1 MTDYLIAAAIIA
13 ASAAGGYAGL
23 MHKKASN
30 IEVEDEQYHT
40 FKDVLEGVKLYIVEQ
55 SKDDNISADMS
66 DAEVEKRRLRKVALK
81 NHLKMAPNDCLHMHS
96 VACVGF

>member
-13 ASAAGGYAGL
+13 ASAAGGCAGL

-40 FKDVLEGVKLYIVEQ
+40 FEEVLEV
-55 SKDDNISADMS
+55 
-66 DAEVEKRRLRKVALK
+66 
-81 NHLKMAPNDCLHMHS
+81 
-96 VACVGF
+96 

>member
-30 IEVEDEQYHT
+30 IEVEDEQYHH
-40 FKDVLEGVKLYIVEQ
+40 
-55 SKDDNISADMS
+55 SK
-66 DAEVEKRRLRKVALK
+66 KFLKV
-81 NHLKMAPNDCLHMHS
+81 
-96 VACVGF
+96 

>member
-40 FKDVLEGVKLYIVEQ
+40 FKDVLEGVKLYIVGCRDG
-55 SKDDNISADMS
+55 K
-66 DAEVEKRRLRKVALK
+66 KKT
-81 NHLKMAPNDCLHMHS
+81 P
-96 VACVGF
+96 

>member
-40 FKDVLEGVKLYIVEQ
+40 FEEVLEGVKLYIVEQ

-66 DAEVEKRRLRKVALK
+66 DAEMEKEDSVRLPLK
-81 NHLKMAPNDCLHMHS
+81 IILRWHQTGCGNQSSL
-96 VACVGF
+96 

>member
-66 DAEVEKRRLRKVALK
+66 DAEMEKKK
-81 NHLKMAPNDCLHMHS
+81 TP
-96 VACVGF
+96 

>member
-30 IEVEDEQYHT
+30 IEVED
-40 FKDVLEGVKLYIVEQ
+40 
-55 SKDDNISADMS
+55 
-66 DAEVEKRRLRKVALK
+66 VAK
-81 NHLKMAPNDCLHMHS
+81 GPPCQTPTD
-96 VACVGF
+96 FP